1 MRYTVVV
8 SFSAVVLLGAVVF
21 LLVKKA
27 GLKAAHGIVC
37 ILFGFFLA
45 SSSAAPSITQGVQGA
60 VDLVAKI
67 DF

>member
-1 MRYTVVV
+1 MVV
-8 SFSAVVLLGAVVF
+8 SLSAVVLLGVIVF

-27 GLKAAHGIVC
+27 GLNIGHAIAC

-45 SSSAAPSITQGVQGA
+45 GSSAAPSIRDGVQGA
-60 VDLVAKI
+60 VQLIAKL

>member
-1 MRYTVVV
+1 MVV
-8 SFSAVVLLGAVVF
+8 SFSAVVLLGVIVF

-27 GLKAAHGIVC
+27 GLNVVHGIVC

-45 SSSAAPSITQGVQGA
+45 SSSAAPTIRDGVQGA
-60 VDLVAKI
+60 VELIAKI